1 MSERTAITLLGDT
14 DGVVR
19 PGDQSGRSDALLP
32 APQVQNHAANLAVLQ
47 DGSLGCVWFAGTQE
61 GVPDISVWFSTLSA
75 GSGQWSR
82 PVQLSDD
89 PSRSEQNPVLHVVDH
104 RRVWLLWTSQHAG
117 NQDTARVLRRI
128 SENGGRTWGP
138 THTLIPETE
147 AGGVF
152 VRQPITVLPSGRL
165 LLPVFHCVRVPGRK
179 WVGDRD
185 YSGVMISDDGD
196 TWREVV
202 VPDSIGCVH
211 MNIGR
216 LSDGTLVALY
226 RSRWADHIYRSV
238 STDDGETWSAPVA
251 TELPNNN
258 SSIQFVVLSDNRL
271 ALVFNNSS
279 ALDATDRRVSL
290 YDEIDD
296 DGLAEAGPAETAAAI
311 DDGDGRSAFW
321 GAPRAPMTLAFSS
334 DGGLTWPASR
344 DLETGDG
351 YCLTNN
357 SRDGLNREYSYPS
370 ITATSDGELHIAFTR
385 YRQAIEYVRVDSSWV
400 DRGKTP

>member
-1 MSERTAITLLGDT
+1 MTDRTATIVGST

-19 PGDQSGRSDALLP
+19 PSDEGDRADALLP
-32 APQVQNHAANLAVLQ
+32 APQVQNHAANLAVLP

-61 GVPDISVWFSTLSA
+61 GVPDISVWFSTLA
-75 GSGQWSR
+75 PGSGQWSP

-89 PSRSEQNPVLHVVDH
+89 PSRSEQNPVLHIVDD
-104 RRVWLLWTSQHAG
+104 RIVWLLWTSQHAG

-128 SENGGRTWGP
+128 SEDGGRTWGP
-138 THTLIPETE
+138 SHTLIPETE

-152 VRQPITVLPSGRL
+152 VRQPITALPSGRL

-185 YSGVMISDDGD
+185 YSGVMISEDGQ

-202 VPDSIGCVH
+202 VPGSVGCVH

-226 RSRWADHIYRSV
+226 RSRWADHVYRSE
-238 STDDGETWSAPVA
+238 SSDDGETWSAPVA
-251 TELPNNN
+251 TALPNNN
-258 SSIQFVVLSDNRL
+258 SSIQFVVLPGDRM

-279 ALDATDRRVSL
+279 ALDATERRTSL

-296 DGLAEAGPAETAAAI
+296 DGVAGDALQEIATPV
-311 DDGDGRSAFW
+311 DDGDARSAFW
-321 GAPRAPMTLAFSS
+321 GAPRAPMTLAISD
-334 DGGLTWPASR
+334 DGGLTWPLLR

-351 YCLTNN
+351 YCITNN

-370 ITATSDGELHIAFTR
+370 IVGSDDDVLHIAFTR
-385 YRQAIEYVRVDSSWV
+385 FRQAIEYVRVAPAWV
-400 DRGKTP
+400 RGGRTP

>member
-1 MSERTAITLLGDT
+1 MTERTATTPLGDT

-19 PGDQSGRSDALLP
+19 SGGVSGRSDALLP
-32 APQVQNHAANLAVLQ
+32 APQVQNHAANLAVLP

-61 GVPDISVWFSTLSA
+61 GVPDISVWFSTLAPGSERWSA
-75 GSGQWSR
+75 

-89 PSRSEQNPVLHVVDH
+89 PNRSEQNPMLHVADG
-104 RRVWLLWTSQHAG
+104 RCVWLLWTSQYAG

-128 SENGGRTWGP
+128 SDDGGHTWGP
-138 THTLIPETE
+138 THVLIPETD

-152 VRQPITVLPSGRL
+152 VRQPISVLRSGRL

-185 YSGVMISDDGD
+185 YSGVMISDDGQ

-202 VPDSIGCVH
+202 VPGSVGCVH
-211 MNIGR
+211 MNVGR

-226 RSRWADHIYRSV
+226 RSRWADFIYRSV
-238 STDDGETWSAPVA
+238 SLDDGETWSAPVA

-258 SSIQFVVLSDNRL
+258 SSIQFVVLPDDRM

-279 ALDATDRRVSL
+279 AVDATERRTSL

-296 DGLAEAGPAETAAAI
+296 DGLAGTAETAVQGPI

-321 GAPRAPMTLAFSS
+321 GAPRAPMTLAISH
-334 DGGLTWPASR
+334 DRGLTWPTLR

-370 ITATSDGELHIAFTR
+370 ITASTDGALHIAFTR
-385 YRQAIEYVRVDSSWV
+385 FRQAIEYVRVDPSWV
-400 DRGKTP
+400 QGGSTP